1 MDDHDDIND
10 LDLHGYIDDLLDTP
24 RRRMVEAY
32 LELHPD
38 KAEWVRRCR
47 LQSEAMRAIYGP
59 VADETLP
66 DRLASVFKS
75 RRPARFPGLVGRL
88 APLAATLLLGCG
100 LGWSAGEFLPRAEAT
115 TPVLRE
121 SASRAH
127 AEAARAEAAR
137 AIVADHTAPS
147 SEMVQRPID
156 WVERASMVDLQVPD
170 LSRYRFSLVGSQ
182 VTATTNR
189 SQAAQLSYK
198 DDQGRRLTL
207 QIQPRLP
214 EPDPEIVTEKRND
227 VRIAYWADGPLM
239 YVIASDL
246 PREETLAVARGLNRS
261 IRKMPP
267 LEPQSS
273 FGIAE
278 RVRSFF
284 RIRG

>member
-1 MDDHDDIND
+1 MDDYDDIND
-10 LDLHGYIDDLLDTP
+10 LDLHGYIDDRLDPP
-24 RRRMVEAY
+24 RRRAVEAY
-32 LELHPD
+32 LDQHPD

-59 VADETLP
+59 VAEEPLP
-66 DRLASVFKS
+66 GRLASVFKS
-75 RRPARFPGLVGRL
+75 GRPARFPGLVRRM

-121 SASRAH
+121 SVSLAH
-127 AEAARAEAAR
+127 TEAAR

-147 SEMVQRPID
+147 SELVQRPIN
-156 WVERASMVDLQVPD
+156 WVEQASMVDLQVPD
-170 LSRYRFSLVGSQ
+170 LSRYRFSLMGSQ

-189 SQAAQLSYK
+189 SQAAQLSYR

-227 VRIAYWADGPLM
+227 VRVAYWADGPLM
-239 YVIASDL
+239 YVMASDL
-246 PREETLAVARGLNRS
+246 PRDETLAVAHGLNRS

-267 LEPQSS
+267 PETEAE
-273 FGIAE
+273 FGLAE

-284 RIRG
+284 QIRG